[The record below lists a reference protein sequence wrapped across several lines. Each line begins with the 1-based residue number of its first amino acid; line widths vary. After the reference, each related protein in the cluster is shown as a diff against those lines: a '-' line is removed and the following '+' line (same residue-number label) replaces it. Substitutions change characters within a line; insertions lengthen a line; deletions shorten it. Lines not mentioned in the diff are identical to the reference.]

1 MITMSNVT
9 DKSEKATVEMFDSW
23 DDESV
28 TIKTKLLRGIYAY
41 GFEQPSPI
49 QKKSIIPMTQSGDLI
64 AQAQSGTGKT
74 GAFTV
79 GTLQLINEK
88 EKTTQAIIIS
98 PTRELA
104 TQNYNV
110 CKSLSQYMKLS
121 IKLLIGGT
129 SSEKDKEELKEDV
142 PHIIVATPGR
152 LFDMLRRNLIK
163 NDSIKVLVLDE
174 ADEMLSSG
182 FKEQVY
188 NIFQYM
194 PSEIQVCLFSA
205 TMPPEVH
212 ALTDKF
218 MRNPTKILVENDQLT
233 LQGIKQYKVF
243 VENDQ
248 QKYLTIK
255 DIFSSISITQCI
267 IYCNSVRRVQDLKDA
282 MTQDGFPVICIH
294 SGMSDDERKSNFEAF
309 KSGKARML
317 ISSDITARGI
327 DVQQVSVV
335 INFDLCS
342 NKHTYLH
349 RIGRSG
355 RWGRKGVSINF
366 VSRRDMQRLKD
377 IEEWYKT
384 QISELPEDFTSE
396 IRAIV

>member
-1 MITMSNVT
+1 MSDLLTTTTNT
-9 DKSEKATVEMFDSW
+9 TLQMFETW

-28 TIKTKLLRGIYAY
+28 TLKKSLLRGIYAY
-41 GFEQPSPI
+41 GFENPSPI
-49 QKKSIIPMTQSGDLI
+49 QKKSIIPMTNGKDLI

-79 GTLQLINEK
+79 GILQSIDDTIK
-88 EKTTQAIIIS
+88 ATQAIIIS

-104 TQNYNV
+104 TQNFNV
-110 CKSLSQYMKLS
+110 CNHLSNFMK
-121 IKLLIGGT
+121 IKTQLLIGGT
-129 SSEKDKEELKEDV
+129 STEKDKEELLTNV
-142 PHIIVATPGR
+142 PHVIVATPGR
-152 LFDMLRRNLIK
+152 LFDMLRRNHIK
-163 NDSIKVLVLDE
+163 NDTIKLLILDE
-174 ADEMLSSG
+174 ADEMLSAG

-188 NIFQYM
+188 QIFQIM
-194 PSEIQVCLFSA
+194 PSTIQVCLFSA

-212 ALTDKF
+212 VLTDKF
-218 MRNPTKILVENDQLT
+218 MRSPTKILVESSNLT

-248 QKYLTIK
+248 QKYGTIK

-282 MTQDGFPVICIH
+282 MVQDGYPVICIH
-294 SGMSDDERKSNFEAF
+294 SSMTDEERKSSFQEF
-309 KSGKARML
+309 KSGKTRIL

-335 INFDLCS
+335 INFDVCA

-349 RIGRSG
+349 RIGRGG
-355 RWGRKGVSINF
+355 RWGRKGVAINF
-366 VSRRDMQRLKD
+366 VSRRDVPRIKE
-377 IEEWYKT
+377 IEEWYST
-384 QISELPEDFTSE
+384 QICELPDGFAQE